1 MTELLATF
9 FFNYYFVVHL
19 FVAFRCVVCFRNL
32 TKKRNAFSSLFT
44 ITDYFTLR
52 HNNKGFRMHFWVN
65 IMFMLVYYYYN
76 YYFVLNAFW
85 ASCVLYLV
93 CLYCFTALARSH
105 TIRTKSDMNR
115 KKWTQ
120 KEKCECA
127 STCARINNRK
137 IEKEEED
144 EPHRERGEQKI
155 IISSRINV

>member
-1 MTELLATF
+1 MLFLLKHINCFMFLVVLVWCSYFLALCVALFLSSNPRFVFMRVHNTKYSEAFCARAIAIFVYAIKAARLKRFQCLLHTQMTELLATF

-76 YYFVLNAFW
+76 YYFVLNAF
-85 ASCVLYLV
+85 
-93 CLYCFTALARSH
+93 
-105 TIRTKSDMNR
+105 
-115 KKWTQ
+115 
-120 KEKCECA
+120 
-127 STCARINNRK
+127 
-137 IEKEEED
+137 
-144 EPHRERGEQKI
+144 
-155 IISSRINV
+155 